1 MPRLAFSNSDRQ
13 AAGSEQDQQDDR
25 SQREGR
31 WTAEVRL
38 ALDARFKSFRLNSSA
53 YCSVIESI
61 YQYYKLVYSISE
73 QIDKLNNWFIENVA
87 RTSKDF
93 EGFDCYKRMFMKY
106 VYNEKIISEFIN
118 HIVFFLRNNSFFA
131 LKFEQSFTT
140 ILEVQDSLNKL

>member
-1 MPRLAFSNSDRQ
+1 M
-13 AAGSEQDQQDDR
+13 
-25 SQREGR
+25 
-31 WTAEVRL
+31 
-38 ALDARFKSFRLNSSA
+38 
-53 YCSVIESI
+53 IESI

-131 LKFEQSFTT
+131 EKFEQSYTT